1 MAIHPMVGRTVGS
14 YRVEAKIGAGGM
26 GEVYRAHDAKLGR
39 LVALKMLPPALSSDP
54 DRLRRFHG
62 EARAISSLNH
72 PHILVIHDFGEVDGR
87 PFIVT
92 EFVEGETLRECLA
105 GGPIAVGDAVGIAT
119 QIASALAAAHA
130 RGIIHC
136 DIKPENVMVRPDG
149 YVKVLDFGLAKGIG
163 QAAPT
168 ADTASVLLPSGS
180 GPVAG
185 TPRYMSPEQ
194 TRGEALDARTDV
206 WSLGVVLYEML
217 TGRPP
222 FDGATT
228 ADIVASVLQ
237 SDVRPIE
244 ADTSGVP
251 PSVCIIVRTALTK
264 ESAARVLTAHEMHA
278 ALGAARPQLESGV
291 RPTLAV
297 SVASR
302 RPTRVIVLPFRML
315 RPDSETEFLAF
326 SLPDAVAASLANLE
340 SVVVRSS
347 LATGVTADADLRSIA
362 RQSGVEMV
370 VVGTMVRAGDHL
382 RVSSQLVDGAT
393 GTLVWSHTDDV
404 ALGDLFRLQDFL
416 VDGIVTSLAL
426 PLTGRDR

>member
-1 MAIHPMVGRTVGS
+1 MT
-14 YRVEAKIGAGGM
+14 
-26 GEVYRAHDAKLGR
+26 
-39 LVALKMLPPALSSDP
+39 
-54 DRLRRFHG
+54 
-62 EARAISSLNH
+62 
-72 PHILVIHDFGEVDGR
+72 FGELDGR

-92 EFVEGETLRECLA
+92 EFIEGETLRTHLA
-105 GGPIAVGDAVGIAT
+105 GGPIGVADAVGIAT

-130 RGIIHC
+130 RGIIHR
-136 DIKPENVMVRPDG
+136 DIKPENVMLRPDG
-149 YVKVLDFGLAKGIG
+149 YVKVLDFGLAKTIE

-168 ADTASVLLPSGS
+168 AETASVLLRTGS
-180 GPVAG
+180 GLVAG

-194 TRGEALDARTDV
+194 TRGEVLDARTDV

-217 TGRPP
+217 AGRPP

-237 SDVRPIE
+237 SDARPIE
-244 ADTSGVP
+244 TETPVAP
-251 PSVCIIVRTALTK
+251 PAVWAIVRTALTK
-264 ESAARVLTAHEMHA
+264 ESSTRFLSADEMHS
-278 ALGAARPQLESGV
+278 ALGAARPQIDSGV
-291 RPTLAV
+291 RTMRDIAV
-297 SVASR
+297 GPS
-302 RPTRVIVLPFRML
+302 RPTRVIVLPFRIL
-315 RPDSETEFLAF
+315 RPDSDTDFLAF

-347 LATGVTADADLRSIA
+347 LATRVTADADLRSIA
-362 RQSGVEMV
+362 RHSGVEMV

-404 ALGDLFRLQDFL
+404 ALGNLFRLQDSL

-426 PLTGRDR
+426 PLTGRDRQQLRRIDLCVAPIPRPGDQSSQRLVGPASIDVELRKQMMGNGQIGIELQRFVQRVFRASQTRFRI